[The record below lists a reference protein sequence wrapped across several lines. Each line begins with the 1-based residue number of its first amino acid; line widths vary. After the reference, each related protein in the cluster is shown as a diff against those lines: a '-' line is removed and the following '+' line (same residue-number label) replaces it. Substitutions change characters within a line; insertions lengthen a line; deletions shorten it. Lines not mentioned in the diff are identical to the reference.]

1 LGEVELVVED
11 RGAGD
16 GFQPGGASDVVNVR
30 VGDDDLFDGE
40 VMPGEDGEDAVNF
53 VAGVDHDG
61 FVGGFVAQN
70 GTVAL
75 QQADAENFVDHD
87 YDDTASGMCIEATG
101 I

>member
-1 LGEVELVVED
+1 
-11 RGAGD
+11 
-16 GFQPGGASDVVNVR
+16 
-30 VGDDDLFDGE
+30 
-40 VMPGEDGEDAVNF
+40 
-53 VAGVDHDG
+53 
-61 FVGGFVAQN
+61 VGGFVAQN